1 MKPSYEIE
9 LSKLDLDVLLDLEKR
24 LIDDYNDEKPFEQ
37 HEEDRLV
44 IGKIIDKMVGEN
56 YGRNI

>member
-1 MKPSYEIE
+1 MKPIYEIE

-44 IGKIIDKMVGEN
+44 IGKIIDKMVGEH
-56 YGRNI
+56 R